1 MDRTSPQ
8 QQPQSSSEHSHEQS
22 SKVRRRRR
30 PALSC
35 HECRRRKVKCDQR
48 NPCGPCIRHKVECTY
63 EPHHGSASVPV
74 QSLRARALTQ
84 TPTRSTALNNTTDGN
99 RVAISTTSR
108 DNVRISHEQDA
119 ALSHSATA
127 TITAQGLSTP
137 SSSIPKRSNDNAN
150 GHRTY
155 VSDHNTDSTTQ
166 GLPQRQ
172 TQIQQDTAVRQGQP
186 TGDNPGAP
194 STIDVSENGH
204 QPEQTETSQEF
215 QIILN
220 KPRDMG
226 RGNWAETA
234 KEMDSIIGCWVEV
247 VGKSSS
253 SEAFKDT
260 EVALV
265 IAQAGDF
272 YAKCKS
278 LAKTIKLT
286 RPTRSLLSSLDFLMP
301 PSREI
306 SDLMV
311 DLYFKTFESTHR
323 ILHQPTFLAEYR
335 EYWDHPE
342 SVTDSQRLTILLV
355 IATGSSLFGHASPEE
370 ALRNAAM
377 AHQWIYTSETWLA
390 GPLEKDRVDLAGLQL
405 YCLTLLARQ
414 IFSIGGDTVWMS
426 AGSLVHRAMQIGLHR
441 DPSKIGKPIPLLQ
454 AEIRRRLWGTILE
467 LVLQASLDSR
477 MPPRISLDEFNTQ
490 HPSNVDDDEM
500 NESTTV
506 LPSHDPGHFTSA
518 SVQLALL
525 ASFPIRLRV
534 VNTIVKPDDQIP
546 YQDILA
552 LSSDLMDALH
562 MNNSLIKL
570 GQGSTPFHR
579 NLLDYLVRR
588 FIIPLHFSFSNRARA
603 NPIYYYSLKLSLD
616 AATAIMSPEPD
627 AAFSRL
633 MASGGGM
640 FREGTRVASIA
651 TGLELLIHAQAQYLD
666 GTLHRT
672 SQYRQLL
679 KQSIRDMISL
689 SKERIHQGET
699 NVKTHMFLSMILG
712 QAEAIETD
720 SSIPLE
726 IARSARDSLESSYGV
741 LQLRVDKAT
750 LGSNQDINYPTNETG
765 FDGPGSSEYLMDLDW
780 ESFLPYENFTL

>member
-8 QQPQSSSEHSHEQS
+8 RQPQSPSEQSQQQS

-35 HECRRRKVKCDQR
+35 HECRRRKVKCDQKI
-48 NPCGPCIRHKVECTY
+48 PCSPCIRHKVECTY

-74 QSLRARALTQ
+74 RSLRARGPTQ
-84 TPTRSTALNNTTDGN
+84 TPTRPAPLGTARNGTRET
-99 RVAISTTSR
+99 ISTTSR
-108 DNVRISHEQDA
+108 DNVHTSHEQDA
-119 ALSHSATA
+119 GLSQSVIAT
-127 TITAQGLSTP
+127 TTAQGLSTP
-137 SSSIPKRSNDNAN
+137 ASSVPKRGNDNAN
-150 GHRTY
+150 GYETY
-155 VSDHNTDSTTQ
+155 VPDHSTDSTTQ
-166 GLPQRQ
+166 GLLQRQ
-172 TQIQQDTAVRQGQP
+172 AQIQQDNAVHQQQT
-186 TGDNPGAP
+186 TGDNLGAL
-194 STIDVSENGH
+194 SSFGVSENEH

-226 RGNWAETA
+226 REFWAETA
-234 KEMDSIIGCWVEV
+234 KELDSIISCWVEI

-253 SEAFKDT
+253 SEAFKDA

-265 IAQAGDF
+265 VTQAGDF
-272 YAKCKS
+272 YTKCKT
-278 LAKTIKLT
+278 LAKIIKLT
-286 RPTRSLLSSLDFLMP
+286 RPTRGLLSSPEFLIP
-301 PSREI
+301 PSRET

-311 DLYFKTFESTHR
+311 DLYFKSFESSHR

-355 IATGSSLFGHASPEE
+355 IATGSSIFGHTSPEE
-370 ALRNAAM
+370 ALRNTAM
-377 AHQWIYTSETWLA
+377 VHQWIYASETWLA

-441 DPSKIGKPIPLLQ
+441 DPGKLNKPISPLQ

-500 NESTTV
+500 DETTTV
-506 LPSHDPGHFTSA
+506 LPSHDPGHFNSA

-525 ASFPIRLRV
+525 ASFPVRLRV
-534 VNTIVKPDDQIP
+534 VNAIVKPDEQIP

-552 LSSDLMDALH
+552 LSSELLDALH

-672 SQYRQLL
+672 SQYRHLL

-726 IARSARDSLESSYGV
+726 IARNARDSLESSYGV
-741 LQLRVDKAT
+741 LKTRVDKAT
-750 LGSNQDINYPTNETG
+750 LCSNQDTDYPTAAAG